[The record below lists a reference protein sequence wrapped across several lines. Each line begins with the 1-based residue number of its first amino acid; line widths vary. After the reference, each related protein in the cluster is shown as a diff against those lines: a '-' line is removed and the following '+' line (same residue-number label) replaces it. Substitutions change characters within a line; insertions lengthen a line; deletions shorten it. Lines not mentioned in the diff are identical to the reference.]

1 MNKVF
6 NKLIVAFWVA
16 DIMNLPF
23 MEMFDTDYP
32 LNALFYFI
40 VFALWGYMPLL
51 SAEWNKGGGN
61 SGKDNSNS

>member
-1 MNKVF
+1 MNKIF

-32 LNALFYFI
+32 LNFWFYFV
-40 VFALWGYMPLL
+40 VFFLWYFLPFL
-51 SAEWNKGGGN
+51 SAEVDKAGAGN
-61 SGKDNSNS
+61 DK